1 MRSPR
6 NGPRG
11 VMLVVAVNQVVCIPR
26 VRKLGTDTDTDSSVT
41 ASAKPK
47 VVVAPVED
55 TTIDNV
61 AGDPVPLSA

>member
-1 MRSPR
+1 
-6 NGPRG
+6 
-11 VMLVVAVNQVVCIPR
+11 MLVVAVNQVVCIPR
-26 VRKLGTDTDTDSSVT
+26 VRRLRKLGTDTDSSVT

>member
-26 VRKLGTDTDTDSSVT
+26 VRKLGTDTDSSVT

>member
-1 MRSPR
+1 
-6 NGPRG
+6 
-11 VMLVVAVNQVVCIPR
+11 MLVVAVNQVVCIPR
-26 VRKLGTDTDTDSSVT
+26 VRKLGTDTDSSVT